1 MWQFKMLF
9 ELSPIFVVDT
19 KTNFMLREF
28 FYIKKKKKKKKKR
41 KKSEKF
47 TFGRIFLYSG
57 KFFMVRKKT
66 ISKTA
71 VRRCS

>member
-1 MWQFKMLF
+1 
-9 ELSPIFVVDT
+9 
-19 KTNFMLREF
+19 MLREF
-28 FYIKKKKKKKKKR
+28 VYIKKKRKKKKKKKR

>member
-1 MWQFKMLF
+1 
-9 ELSPIFVVDT
+9 
-19 KTNFMLREF
+19 MLREF
-28 FYIKKKKKKKKKR
+28 VYIKKKKKKKKR
-41 KKSEKF
+41 KKTEKF

-57 KFFMVRKKT
+57 KFFRVRKKT